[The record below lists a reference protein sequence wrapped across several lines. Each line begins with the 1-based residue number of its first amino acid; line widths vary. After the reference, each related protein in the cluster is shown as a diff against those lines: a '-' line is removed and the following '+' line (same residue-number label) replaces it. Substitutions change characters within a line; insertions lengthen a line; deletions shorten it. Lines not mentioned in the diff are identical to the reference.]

1 MSTSLFCCECAVHRL
16 LPSAR
21 LMSTLKAQEARKS
34 MVQPGRQAALSRS
47 RLDTALDK
55 SVAIARSY
63 PSSSQ
68 SDTSSVKSHC
78 RTNNNDDDENRLEI
92 WFSSTTLS
100 VPGSALQEAGDNIF
114 SRPGDFG
121 KGNKEQTR
129 GRAGSNV
136 RVLSSKTIKI
146 I

>member
-1 MSTSLFCCECAVHRL
+1 
-16 LPSAR
+16 
-21 LMSTLKAQEARKS
+21 

-129 GRAGSNV
+129 GRASSNHCV
-136 RVLSSKTIKI
+136 TSLKICQAVHAQTIDSGVPLYLPNIRKSCT
-146 I
+146 